1 MNQAIPEGS
10 CDMNTP
16 IESNAENTHPPVDEK
31 RRRLA
36 KGGLAAPIVLGTLLS
51 RPVLGAAP
59 YNCTISGQM
68 SGNVSSHNGE
78 ITSCR
83 SLGVSPG
90 YWMNHESWPFP
101 YVYGAPA
108 AGQCPVDASST
119 GTATPGTRF
128 NQAAALGST
137 FLDVFRCVAITET
150 KTQTTYTNGTCSEKY
165 RYGPKKGQCK
175 TYNQVP
181 STTTSTVQTGCEVVS
196 PSDPRFSTGVPATLL
211 QVLQTGGGLNDTA
224 IAALGRAAVASLLN
238 AANTAPDY
246 PLTCKQVIDIFN
258 AVCNGGV
265 YPINDSVSWNADQV
279 KKYFESLY
287 G

>member
-1 MNQAIPEGS
+1 
-10 CDMNTP
+10 MNTP
-16 IESNAENTHPPVDEK
+16 IEPKAEIAHPPVDEK

-68 SGNVSSHNGE
+68 SGNVSSHGKPV
-78 ITSCR
+78 SCT

-90 YWMNHESWPFP
+90 YWKNHEAWPRP
-101 YVYGAPA
+101 YIYGAPA
-108 AGQCPVDASST
+108 AGQCPVDSSST
-119 GTATPGTRF
+119 GAATVGTRF
-128 NQAAALGST
+128 NQAEALGST

-150 KTQTTYTNGTCSEKY
+150 KTKTTTTNGQCLKWKKGVCTTYQQIT
-165 RYGPKKGQCK
+165 
-175 TYNQVP
+175 
-181 STTTSTVQTGCEVVS
+181 STTTSTVQTGSEVVS
-196 PSDPRFSTGVPATLL
+196 PSDSRFSTGVPATLL

-238 AANTAPDY
+238 AANFAPNF
-246 PLTCKQVIDIFN
+246 PLTCKQVIDMFN
-258 AVCNGGV
+258 ATCDGGV
-265 YPINDSVSWNADQV
+265 YPINDTVSWNADQV
-279 KKYFESLY
+279 KKYFEGLY

>member
-1 MNQAIPEGS
+1 
-10 CDMNTP
+10 MNTP
-16 IESNAENTHPPVDEK
+16 IEPKAENTHPQVDEK
-31 RRRLA
+31 RRSLT

-68 SGNVSSHNGE
+68 SGNVSSHGAPVDCN
-78 ITSCR
+78 T
-83 SLGVSPG
+83 LGLSPG
-90 YWMNHESWPFP
+90 FWKNRSAWPSP
-101 YVYGAPA
+101 YVYGAPVD
-108 AGQCPVDASST
+108 GQCPVDGSST
-119 GTATPGTRF
+119 VAATVGTRF

-150 KTQTTYTNGTCSEKY
+150 KTQTTTTNGQCLVKY
-165 RYGPKKGQCK
+165 TTGPKKGQCK
-175 TYNQVP
+175 TYEQIT
-181 STTTSTVQTGCEVVS
+181 STTTSSVQTGSEVVS

-238 AANTAPDY
+238 AANFAPNY
-246 PLTCKQVIDIFN
+246 PLTCKQVIDMFN
-258 AVCNGGV
+258 AVCDGGV
-265 YPINDSVSWNADQV
+265 YPINDSASWNADQV

>member
-1 MNQAIPEGS
+1 
-10 CDMNTP
+10 MNTP
-16 IESNAENTHPPVDEK
+16 IEPKAEITHPQVDEK

-68 SGNVSSHNGE
+68 SGNVSSHGE
-78 ITSCR
+78 PVSCR

-90 YWMNHESWPFP
+90 YWMNHEAWPTP
-101 YVYGAPA
+101 YVFGAPA
-108 AGQCPVDASST
+108 AGQCPVDSSST
-119 GTATPGTRF
+119 GAATVGTRF
-128 NQAAALGST
+128 NQASALGST

-150 KTQTTYTNGTCSEKY
+150 KTTTTNGQCLVKY
-165 RYGPKKGQCK
+165 TTGPKKGQCK

-181 STTTSTVQTGCEVVS
+181 STTTSSVQTGSEVVS

-211 QVLQTGGGLNDTA
+211 QVLQAGGGLNGTV
-224 IAALGRAAVASLLN
+224 ITSLGRAAVASLLN
-238 AANTAPDY
+238 AANFAPNY
-246 PLTCKQVIDIFN
+246 PLTCKQVIDMFN
-258 AVCNGGV
+258 AVCDGGV

-287 G
+287 S